1 MDIKKYKRKKPSDK
15 KPLAKD
21 LNTADCPVVK
31 KYAEGYESLSENLY
45 EYDGNEEIR
54 EALLRYKTDLRK

>member
-1 MDIKKYKRKKPSDK
+1 M
-15 KPLAKD
+15 AKD